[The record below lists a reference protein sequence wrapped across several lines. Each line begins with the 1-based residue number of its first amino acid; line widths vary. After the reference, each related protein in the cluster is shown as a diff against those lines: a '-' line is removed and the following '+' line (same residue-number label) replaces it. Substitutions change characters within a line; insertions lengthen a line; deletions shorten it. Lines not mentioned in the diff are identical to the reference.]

1 MGNQKTFALLLRRTL
16 LANDDAVLEFYTSE
30 WGRVSLFVKKYA
42 RSKKQQEIDF
52 FRLLEIQIF
61 QGRNSKTLKN
71 VITLNLFPIFEGSF
85 SLNKIGW
92 GWIERLLKT
101 MPEERPD
108 AQFFSEVITWFSRFD
123 TENAAWFDNAFRMR
137 ILQHT
142 GDCPRFDSVRD
153 ACWFDPVSKVFSL
166 AEKKK
171 WIFLSNKTRQVCEFL
186 RRSDPESFEQ
196 KIKKIPSESLI
207 PTYAVVSGLEKF
219 LF

>member
-1 MGNQKTFALLLRRTL
+1 
-16 LANDDAVLEFYTSE
+16 
-30 WGRVSLFVKKYA
+30 VKKYA
-42 RSKKQQEIDF
+42 RSKKRQEIDF

-71 VITLNLFPIFEGSF
+71 AITLNLFSVFENSF

-92 GWIERLLKT
+92 GWIEQLLKT

-108 AQFFSEVITWFSRFD
+108 AQFFSEVITWFSEFNE
-123 TENAAWFDNAFRMR
+123 ENAAWYDNAFRMR

-153 ACWFDPVSKVFSL
+153 SCWFDPASKGFSL
-166 AEKKK
+166 EEKKE
-171 WIFLSNKTRQVCEFL
+171 WIFLSNETRQVCELL
-186 RRSDPESFEQ
+186 RRSDPESFIQ
-196 KIKKIPSESLI
+196 KIKKIPSESLA
-207 PTYAVVSGLEKF
+207 PAHAVVSGLEEF